1 VYLLTIGGMGLSGT
15 HGYNIDTR
23 VLIDVLCFLFS
34 CILVLF
40 NSIYGIILRV
50 LFCRLFSV
58 VNSKTLQIFHSLK
71 NPTSTFP
78 QNSFPCKNTNL
89 YKLHTLK
96 LQGCLI

>member
-1 VYLLTIGGMGLSGT
+1 MGLSGT
-15 HGYNIDTR
+15 HGYNIYTR

-58 VNSKTLQIFHSLK
+58 VNSKTLQK
-71 NPTSTFP
+71 NFILSKIQLLLFP
-78 QNSFPCKNTNL
+78 KIVSPVKIQTCINC
-89 YKLHTLK
+89 TL
-96 LQGCLI
+96 